1 MKIVN
6 LQERLQEATLN
17 IVVYGQAGAGKTSLI
32 KTLPGRVLVVSAE
45 AGLLSLRGFDA
56 DVAEVATVD
65 DLRAVHGVL
74 AKGGHNYDWVAVD
87 SLSEIAELVL
97 AAEKAKTPD
106 PRKAYGTL
114 VDNMM
119 AVCRAFRELPINVY
133 MSAKAER
140 VKDEGTGRLMEVL
153 SMPGAKLSN
162 QIPYLF
168 DEIFRL
174 AVGKDRDS
182 GEIIR
187 MLQTAPEPTSDAK
200 DRSGRLEQYEPADLG
215 AVVSKIKGE

>member
-32 KTLPGRVLVVSAE
+32 KTLPGKVLVVSAE
-45 AGLLSLRGFDA
+45 AGLLSLRGFDV

-65 DLRAVHGVL
+65 DLREVHNML
-74 AKGGHNYDWVAVD
+74 AKGGHGYDWVAVD

-114 VDNMM
+114 VDQMM

-140 VKDEGTGRLMEVL
+140 FKDESTSRLISAL
-153 SMPGAKLSN
+153 SMPGAKLGQ

-168 DEIFRL
+168 DEVLRL
-174 AVGKDRDS
+174 VVGKDEEGNVVRA
-182 GEIIR
+182 
-187 MLQTAPEPTSDAK
+187 LQTSAEPNADAK
-200 DRSGRLEQYEPADLG
+200 DRSGKLDHYEQPDLG
-215 AVVSKIKGE
+215 AVYAKIMEV